1 MYKLFVAEDDAG
13 IANAV
18 AELGRAWGFEVKLC
32 EDFSDV
38 TAEFAAFSPH
48 IVLMDIG
55 LPFYDGFHWCR
66 KIREISKVPII
77 FISAAA
83 DNMNI
88 IMAVNMGADDFVT
101 KPFDGRVLMA
111 KVQALLRRT
120 YDFSE
125 PTALIEHGGAVLNK
139 DEASLSFKGQKIPL
153 IKNEYR
159 ILLCLMENRGKVVSR
174 ERLMETLW
182 QTDQFVDENT
192 LTVNVNRLRKK
203 LTAAGLDRFIVTKFG
218 MGYTVGD

>member
-88 IMAVNMGADDFVT
+88 CLLYTSDAADD
-101 KPFDGRVLMA
+101 
-111 KVQALLRRT
+111 Q
-120 YDFSE
+120 
-125 PTALIEHGGAVLNK
+125 
-139 DEASLSFKGQKIPL
+139 
-153 IKNEYR
+153 
-159 ILLCLMENRGKVVSR
+159 
-174 ERLMETLW
+174 
-182 QTDQFVDENT
+182 
-192 LTVNVNRLRKK
+192 
-203 LTAAGLDRFIVTKFG
+203 
-218 MGYTVGD
+218 